1 MFILWIILG
10 FIIGWIAAWFYFDR
24 RHRAAVADREEAEA
38 AVAKRL
44 TSATPSTVAAGDS
57 DQATLQ
63 SLRSGLSARERRI
76 AELERELAAAPA
88 ARAPLGAP
96 DDLTKIKG
104 IGPVLKRK
112 LNDLGI
118 ITFRQIADFTPD
130 DIARVNGVLD
140 FPGRIEREKWV
151 EQAKTFVGD

>member
-1 MFILWIILG
+1 MAIVWIILG
-10 FIIGWIAAWFYFDR
+10 FIIGLIAAWFYFDR
-24 RHRAAVADREEAEA
+24 RHQAAVADREEAEA

-44 TSATPSTVAAGDS
+44 TSATPSAVAAADV
-57 DQATLQ
+57 DQATINA
-63 SLRSGLSARERRI
+63 LRSDLSARDRRI
-76 AELERELAAAPA
+76 AELERELAAAA

-112 LNDLGI
+112 LNDLGV

-151 EQAKTFVGD
+151 DQAKTFVGD